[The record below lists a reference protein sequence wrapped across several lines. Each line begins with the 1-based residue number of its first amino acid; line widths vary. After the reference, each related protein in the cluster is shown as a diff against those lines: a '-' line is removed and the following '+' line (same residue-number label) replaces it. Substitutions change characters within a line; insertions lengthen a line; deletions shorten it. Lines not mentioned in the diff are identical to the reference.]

1 MKDEPHASRWQ
12 LPPGPWAT
20 VLDGLCA
27 RFPAVSREA
36 WRQRMQQGRVHD
48 AQGKPLDE
56 TSPYRVGLDLRY
68 YREVAQE
75 PEIPFQDTVL
85 HEDEHLLV
93 ADKPPFLPVTPGG
106 DYVSRCLLRWLM
118 RSPGR
123 EQLVPLH
130 RIDRDTSGLVLFSRD
145 AGSRAAY
152 QALFRDQRIRKR
164 YLALAPALPGL
175 EFPLVR
181 RSRLAP
187 GDPFFRMQ
195 ETAGEANSET
205 RVDVLERGPGPW
217 RYALEP
223 VTGRKHQLRVHMAAL
238 GAPLC
243 NDRYYPTLA
252 PQAPDD
258 TTRPLALLAE
268 YLAFDDPLTG
278 ESRKFHSNR
287 RLVPPED

>member
-1 MKDEPHASRWQ
+1 M
-12 LPPGPWAT
+12 
-20 VLDGLCA
+20 LDGLCA
-27 RFPAVSREA
+27 RFPAVPREA

-56 TSPYRVGLDLRY
+56 TTPYRVGLDLRY

-75 PEIPFQDTVL
+75 PEFAFQDTVL

-106 DYVSRCLLRWLM
+106 AYVSQCLLRWLM
-118 RSPGR
+118 RGPGR
-123 EQLVPLH
+123 AQLVPLH
-130 RIDRDTSGLVLFSRD
+130 RIDRDTSGLVLFSRN

-152 QALFRDQRIRKR
+152 QALFRDRRIQKR

-175 EFPLVR
+175 DFPRVL
-181 RSRLAP
+181 RSRLVP

-205 RVDVLERGPGPW
+205 RLDVLERGPGPW
-217 RYALEP
+217 RYTLEP
-223 VTGRKHQLRVHMAAL
+223 VTGRKHQLRVHMASL
-238 GAPLC
+238 GAAIC

-258 TTRPLALLAE
+258 AARPLALLAE
-268 YLAFDDPLTG
+268 SLDFVDPLTG
-278 ESRKFHSNR
+278 QSRQFLSNR
-287 RLVPPED
+287 RLAPPAD